1 MALLIP
7 GFEPPKELPE
17 SKGDWQ
23 EIRCELVTPIY
34 GGGVQAAMPDVS
46 MPIRATAIRGQL
58 RFWWRLLAQQKWNLK
73 EKSLREAEFRLWGG
87 IGEKATASLVFLS
100 VLDVDVLKVKQISY
114 FQGSLDSSLPSDK
127 KVRLKNKSND
137 LKPYAYVLFPMDSEE
152 KREKTLLIK
161 EGLTWTLQWRL
172 NEKANE
178 TDKHQVLETLRW
190 WVNFGG
196 VGARTRRGCGA
207 FVVKDSSNPVF
218 KQPLSVDEVM
228 QAGCKLV
235 LRPSTDCA
243 LTAWKEAVQRLRD
256 FRQGKDVGRNP
267 SFDTKKPAG
276 RSRWSE
282 PDEIRRI
289 TRTHSDRHKPEHPA
303 GDLFARGVFGMPII
317 FHFVGGDEPTDT
329 TLRPKCKERMA
340 SPLIIRPVWDGKEG
354 FQAAALSLPL
364 DKVLNVS
371 AELLE
376 KKQKKG
382 NGHPVTLWD
391 EGKARQVK
399 PLSENGGGNPIDAF
413 LNYFAK

>member
-7 GFEPPKELPE
+7 DFGPMEKLPE
-17 SKGDWQ
+17 SKEAWQ
-23 EIRCELVTPIY
+23 EIYCELVTPLH
-34 GGGVQAAMPDVS
+34 GGGVVARESDEKLPV
-46 MPIRATAIRGQL
+46 RVTAIRGQL
-58 RFWWRLLAQQKWNLK
+58 RFWWRLLAYQKWNLSGK
-73 EKSLREAEFRLWGG
+73 RLREAEFRLWGG
-87 IGEKATASLVFLS
+87 IGEEAAASLVFLR
-100 VLDVDVLKVKQISY
+100 VQI
-114 FQGSLDSSLPSDK
+114 QNKLQEASLSDYAGPLGYALFTVRATKELPEM
-127 KVRLKNKSND
+127 RLG
-137 LKPYAYVLFPMDSEE
+137 
-152 KREKTLLIK
+152 K
-161 EGLTWTLQWRL
+161 EGLRWIVQWRL
-172 NEKANE
+172 SEKANE
-178 TDKHQVLETLRW
+178 TDKQQVLETLRW

-235 LRPSTDCA
+235 LRPSTNCA
-243 LTAWKEAVQRLRD
+243 LKAWKEAVQRLRD
-256 FRQGKDVGRNP
+256 FRQGKEVGRNP
-267 SFDTKKPAG
+267 SSDIKKPAG

-317 FHFVGGDEPTDT
+317 FHFVGGDEPADT
-329 TLRPKCKERMA
+329 TLQPKRKERMA
-340 SPLIIRPVWDGKEG
+340 SPLIIRPVWDGKGG

-376 KKQKKG
+376 KKQNKVTV
-382 NGHPVTLWD
+382 HSVTLWD
-391 EGKARQVK
+391 EGKAQKVK
-399 PLSENGGGNPIDAF
+399 PLSENRGGNPIDAF
-413 LNYFAK
+413 LNYFTK

>member
-7 GFEPPKELPE
+7 DFGPMEKLPE
-17 SKGDWQ
+17 SKETWQ
-23 EIRCELVTPIY
+23 EIYCELVTPLH
-34 GGGVQAAMPDVS
+34 GGGVVARESDEKLPV
-46 MPIRATAIRGQL
+46 RVTAIRGQL
-58 RFWWRLLAQQKWNLK
+58 RFWWRLLAHQKWNLSG
-73 EKSLREAEFRLWGG
+73 KSLREAEFRLWGG
-87 IGEKATASLVFLS
+87 ISEKATASLVFLR
-100 VLDVDVLKVKQISY
+100 VQI
-114 FQGSLDSSLPSDK
+114 QNKLQEASLSDYAGPLGYALFTARATQTGLPEMK
-127 KVRLKNKSND
+127 LG
-137 LKPYAYVLFPMDSEE
+137 
-152 KREKTLLIK
+152 K
-161 EGLTWTLQWRL
+161 EGLQWIVQWRL
-172 NEKANE
+172 SEKANE
-178 TDKHQVLETLRW
+178 TDKQQVLETLRW

-235 LRPSTDCA
+235 LRPSTNHA
-243 LTAWKEAVQRLRD
+243 LVAWKEAVQRLRD
-256 FRQGKDVGRNP
+256 FRQGKEVGRNP
-267 SFDTKKPAG
+267 SSDIKKPAG

-317 FHFVGGDEPTDT
+317 FHFVGGDEPADT
-329 TLRPKCKERMA
+329 TLQPKCKERMA
-340 SPLIIRPVWDGKEG
+340 SPLIIRPVWDGKGG

-371 AELLE
+371 VELLE
-376 KKQKKG
+376 KKQNKG
-382 NGHPVTLWD
+382 TVHPVTLW
-391 EGKARQVK
+391 EESKARQVK

-413 LNYFAK
+413 LNYFTK

>member
-7 GFEPPKELPE
+7 DFGPMEKLPE
-17 SKGDWQ
+17 SKEAWQ
-23 EIRCELVTPIY
+23 EIYCELVTPLH
-34 GGGVQAAMPDVS
+34 GGGVVARESDEKLPV
-46 MPIRATAIRGQL
+46 RVTAIRGQL
-58 RFWWRLLAQQKWNLK
+58 RFWWRLLAQQKWNLSG
-73 EKSLREAEFRLWGG
+73 KSLREAEFRLWGG
-87 IGEKATASLVFLS
+87 IGEEAAASLVFLR
-100 VLDVDVLKVKQISY
+100 VQI
-114 FQGSLDSSLPSDK
+114 QNKLQEASLSDYAGPLGYALFTARATQTGLPEMK
-127 KVRLKNKSND
+127 LG
-137 LKPYAYVLFPMDSEE
+137 
-152 KREKTLLIK
+152 K
-161 EGLTWTLQWRL
+161 EGLQWIVQWRL
-172 NEKANE
+172 SEKANE
-178 TDKHQVLETLRW
+178 TDKQQVLETVRW

-235 LRPSTDCA
+235 LRPSTNHA
-243 LTAWKEAVQRLRD
+243 LAAWKEAVQRLRD
-256 FRQGKDVGRNP
+256 FRQGKEVGRNP
-267 SFDTKKPAG
+267 SSDIKKPAG

-317 FHFVGGDEPTDT
+317 FHFVGGDEPADT
-329 TLRPKCKERMA
+329 TLQPKCKERMA
-340 SPLIIRPVWDGKEG
+340 SPLIIRPVWDGKGG

-371 AELLE
+371 VELLE
-376 KKQKKG
+376 KKQNEG
-382 NGHPVTLWD
+382 TVHPVTLW
-391 EGKARQVK
+391 EESKARQVK

-413 LNYFAK
+413 LNYFTK

>member
-7 GFEPPKELPE
+7 DFGPMEKLPE
-17 SKGDWQ
+17 SKEAWQ
-23 EIRCELVTPIY
+23 EIYCELVTPLH
-34 GGGVQAAMPDVS
+34 GGGVVARESDEKLPV
-46 MPIRATAIRGQL
+46 RVTAIRGQL
-58 RFWWRLLAQQKWNLK
+58 RFWWRLLAQQKWNLSG
-73 EKSLREAEFRLWGG
+73 KSLREAEFRLWGG
-87 IGEKATASLVFLS
+87 IGEEAAASLVFLR
-100 VLDVDVLKVKQISY
+100 VQI
-114 FQGSLDSSLPSDK
+114 QNKLQEASLSDYAGPLGYALFTARATQTGLPEMK
-127 KVRLKNKSND
+127 LG
-137 LKPYAYVLFPMDSEE
+137 
-152 KREKTLLIK
+152 K
-161 EGLTWTLQWRL
+161 EGLQWIVQWRL
-172 NEKANE
+172 SEKANE
-178 TDKHQVLETLRW
+178 TDKQQVLETVRW

-235 LRPSTDCA
+235 LRPSTNHA
-243 LTAWKEAVQRLRD
+243 LAAWKEAVQRLRD
-256 FRQGKDVGRNP
+256 FRQGKEVGRNP
-267 SFDTKKPAG
+267 SSDIKKPAG

-317 FHFVGGDEPTDT
+317 FHFVGGDEPADT
-329 TLRPKCKERMA
+329 TLQPKRKERMA
-340 SPLIIRPVWDGKEG
+340 SPLIIRPVWDGKGG

-376 KKQKKG
+376 KKQNKVTV
-382 NGHPVTLWD
+382 HSVTLWD
-391 EGKARQVK
+391 EGKAQKVK
-399 PLSENGGGNPIDAF
+399 PLSENRGGNPIDAF
-413 LNYFAK
+413 LNYFTK

>member
-7 GFEPPKELPE
+7 DFGPMEKLPE
-17 SKGDWQ
+17 SKEAWQ
-23 EIRCELVTPIY
+23 EIYCELVTPLH
-34 GGGVQAAMPDVS
+34 GGGVVARESDEKLPV
-46 MPIRATAIRGQL
+46 RVTAIRGQL
-58 RFWWRLLAQQKWNLK
+58 RFWWRLLAQQKWNLSG
-73 EKSLREAEFRLWGG
+73 KSLREAEFRLWGG
-87 IGEKATASLVFLS
+87 IGEEAAASLVFLR
-100 VLDVDVLKVKQISY
+100 VQI
-114 FQGSLDSSLPSDK
+114 QNKLQEASLSDYAGPLGYALFTARATQTGLPEMK
-127 KVRLKNKSND
+127 LG
-137 LKPYAYVLFPMDSEE
+137 
-152 KREKTLLIK
+152 K
-161 EGLTWTLQWRL
+161 EGLQWIVQWRL
-172 NEKANE
+172 SEKANE
-178 TDKHQVLETLRW
+178 TDKQQVLETVRW

-235 LRPSTDCA
+235 LRPSTNHA
-243 LTAWKEAVQRLRD
+243 LAAWKEAVQRLRD
-256 FRQGKDVGRNP
+256 FRQGKEVGRNP
-267 SFDTKKPAG
+267 SSDIKKPAG

-317 FHFVGGDEPTDT
+317 FHFVGGDEPADT
-329 TLRPKCKERMA
+329 TLQPKCKERMA
-340 SPLIIRPVWDGKEG
+340 SPLIIRPVWDGKGG

-376 KKQKKG
+376 KKQNKVTV
-382 NGHPVTLWD
+382 HSVTLWD
-391 EGKARQVK
+391 EGKAQKVK
-399 PLSENGGGNPIDAF
+399 PLSENRGGNPIDAF
-413 LNYFAK
+413 LNYFTK

>member
-7 GFEPPKELPE
+7 DFGPMEKLPE
-17 SKGDWQ
+17 SKEAWQ
-23 EIRCELVTPIY
+23 EIYCELVTPLH
-34 GGGVQAAMPDVS
+34 GGGVVARESDEKLPV
-46 MPIRATAIRGQL
+46 RVTAIRGQL
-58 RFWWRLLAQQKWNLK
+58 RFWWRLLAYQKWNLSGK
-73 EKSLREAEFRLWGG
+73 RLREAEFRLWGG
-87 IGEKATASLVFLS
+87 IGEEAAASLVFLR
-100 VLDVDVLKVKQISY
+100 VQI
-114 FQGSLDSSLPSDK
+114 QNKLQEASLSDYAGPLGYALFTVRATKELPEM
-127 KVRLKNKSND
+127 RLG
-137 LKPYAYVLFPMDSEE
+137 
-152 KREKTLLIK
+152 K
-161 EGLTWTLQWRL
+161 EGLRWIVQWRL
-172 NEKANE
+172 SEKANE
-178 TDKHQVLETLRW
+178 TDKQQVLETLRW

-235 LRPSTDCA
+235 LRPSTNCA
-243 LTAWKEAVQRLRD
+243 LKAWKEAVQRLRD
-256 FRQGKDVGRNP
+256 FRQGKEVGRNP
-267 SFDTKKPAG
+267 SYDIKKPAG

-317 FHFVGGDEPTDT
+317 FHFVGGDEPADT
-329 TLRPKCKERMA
+329 TLQPKCKERMA
-340 SPLIIRPVWDGKEG
+340 SPLIIRPVWDGKGG

-371 AELLE
+371 VELLE
-376 KKQKKG
+376 KKQNKG
-382 NGHPVTLWD
+382 NGHPVTLW
-391 EGKARQVK
+391 EESKARQVK

-413 LNYFAK
+413 LNYFTK

>member
-7 GFEPPKELPE
+7 DFAPTEKLPE
-17 SKGDWQ
+17 SKEGWQ
-23 EIRCELVTPIY
+23 EIHCELITPIY
-34 GGGVQAAMPDVS
+34 GGGIQATVPDVL

-58 RFWWRLLAQQKWNLK
+58 RFWWRLLARQKWNLK
-73 EKSLREAEFRLWGG
+73 EKNLREAEFRLWGG
-87 IGEKATASLVFLS
+87 IGEEAAASLVFLR
-100 VLDVDVLKVKQISY
+100 VLDVLNVKQISY
-114 FQGSLDSSLPSDK
+114 FKGSLDSSLPSDK
-127 KVRLKNKSND
+127 KVRSKSKSDD

-172 NEKANE
+172 SEKANE
-178 TDKHQVLETLRW
+178 TDRQQVLETLRW

-196 VGARTRRGCGA
+196 IGARTRRGCGA

-218 KQPLSVDEVM
+218 NQPLSVDEVM

-235 LRPSTDCA
+235 LRSSTNHA
-243 LTAWKEAVQRLRD
+243 LVAWKEAVQRLRD
-256 FRQGKDVGRNP
+256 FRQGVGVGRNHP
-267 SFDTKKPAG
+267 SSDTTKPAG

-289 TRTHSDRHKPEHPA
+289 TRTHSHQHKPEHPA

-317 FHFVGGDEPTDT
+317 FHFVGSDEPADT
-329 TLRPKCKERMA
+329 TLQPKYKERMA
-340 SPLIIRPVWDGKEG
+340 SPLIIRPVGDGKGG

-371 AELLE
+371 VELLE

-382 NGHPVTLWD
+382 SGHSVTLWS
-391 EGKARQVK
+391 ESKTRQIR

>member
-7 GFEPPKELPE
+7 DFGPMEKLPE
-17 SKGDWQ
+17 SKEAWQ
-23 EIRCELVTPIY
+23 EIYCELVTPLH
-34 GGGVQAAMPDVS
+34 GGGVVARESDEKLPV
-46 MPIRATAIRGQL
+46 RVTAIRGQL
-58 RFWWRLLAQQKWNLK
+58 RFWWRLLAYQKWNLSGK
-73 EKSLREAEFRLWGG
+73 RLREAEFRLWGG
-87 IGEKATASLVFLS
+87 IGEEAAASLVFLR
-100 VLDVDVLKVKQISY
+100 VQI
-114 FQGSLDSSLPSDK
+114 QNKLQEASLSDYAGPLGYALFTVRATKELPEM
-127 KVRLKNKSND
+127 RLG
-137 LKPYAYVLFPMDSEE
+137 
-152 KREKTLLIK
+152 K
-161 EGLTWTLQWRL
+161 EGLRWIVQWRL
-172 NEKANE
+172 SEKANE
-178 TDKHQVLETLRW
+178 TDKQQVLETLRW

-235 LRPSTDCA
+235 LRPSTNCA
-243 LTAWKEAVQRLRD
+243 LKAWKEAVQRLRD
-256 FRQGKDVGRNP
+256 FRQGKEVGRNP
-267 SFDTKKPAG
+267 SSDIKKPAG

-317 FHFVGGDEPTDT
+317 FHFVGGDEPADT
-329 TLRPKCKERMA
+329 TLQPKCKERMA
-340 SPLIIRPVWDGKEG
+340 SPLIIRPVWDGKGG

-371 AELLE
+371 VELLE

-382 NGHPVTLWD
+382 SGHSVTLWS
-391 EGKARQVK
+391 ESKARQIR

>member
-1 MALLIP
+1 M
-7 GFEPPKELPE
+7 
-17 SKGDWQ
+17 
-23 EIRCELVTPIY
+23 
-34 GGGVQAAMPDVS
+34 
-46 MPIRATAIRGQL
+46 
-58 RFWWRLLAQQKWNLK
+58 K

-100 VLDVDVLKVKQISY
+100 VLDVDVLNVKQISY
-114 FQGSLDSSLPSDK
+114 FQGSLDSPLPSDK
-127 KVRLKNKSND
+127 KERSKSKNNN

-172 NEKANE
+172 GEKANE
-178 TDKHQVLETLRW
+178 TDREQVLETLRW
-190 WVNFGG
+190 WANFGG
-196 VGARTRRGCGA
+196 IGARTRRGCGA

-235 LRPSTDCA
+235 LRPSTNHA
-243 LTAWKEAVQRLRD
+243 LLAWKEAVQRLRD
-256 FRQGKDVGRNP
+256 FRQGVGIGRNHP
-267 SFDTKKPAG
+267 SSDTTKPAG

-317 FHFVGGDEPTDT
+317 FHFVGGDEPADT
-329 TLRPKCKERMA
+329 TLQPKRKERMA
-340 SPLIIRPVWDGKEG
+340 SPLIIRPVWDGKGG

-376 KKQKKG
+376 KKQNKVTV
-382 NGHPVTLWD
+382 HSVTLWD
-391 EGKARQVK
+391 EGKAQKVN
-399 PLSENGGGNPIDAF
+399 PLSENRGGNPIDAF
-413 LNYFAK
+413 LNYFTK

>member
-7 GFEPPKELPE
+7 DFGPMAKLPE
-17 SKGDWQ
+17 SKEAWQ
-23 EIRCELVTPIY
+23 EIYCELVTPLH
-34 GGGVQAAMPDVS
+34 GGGVVARESDEKLPV
-46 MPIRATAIRGQL
+46 RVTAIRGQL
-58 RFWWRLLAQQKWNLK
+58 RFWWRLLAHQKWNLSGQ
-73 EKSLREAEFRLWGG
+73 SLREAEFRLWGG
-87 IGEKATASLVFLS
+87 IGEEAAASLVFLR
-100 VLDVDVLKVKQISY
+100 VQI
-114 FQGSLDSSLPSDK
+114 QNKLQEASLSDYAGPLGYALFTARATQTGLPEMK
-127 KVRLKNKSND
+127 LG
-137 LKPYAYVLFPMDSEE
+137 
-152 KREKTLLIK
+152 K
-161 EGLTWTLQWRL
+161 EGLQWIVQWRL
-172 NEKANE
+172 SEKANE
-178 TDKHQVLETLRW
+178 TDKQQVLETLRW

-235 LRPSTDCA
+235 LRPSTDHA
-243 LTAWKEAVQRLRD
+243 LAAWKEAVQRLRD
-256 FRQGKDVGRNP
+256 FRQGKEVGRNP
-267 SFDTKKPAG
+267 SSDIKNPAG

-317 FHFVGGDEPTDT
+317 FHFVGGDEPADT
-329 TLRPKCKERMA
+329 TLQPKCKERMA
-340 SPLIIRPVWDGKEG
+340 SPLIIRPVWDGKGG

-371 AELLE
+371 VELLE
-376 KKQKKG
+376 KKQNKG
-382 NGHPVTLWD
+382 TVHPVTLW
-391 EGKARQVK
+391 EESKARQVK

-413 LNYFAK
+413 LNYFTK